1 MILSTFWKVSSDFC
15 VKDALGGDKGGKSIQ
30 EDVAVVQAN
39 DDGSL
44 AEEEV
49 MEVEPDGQTGDT
61 LRR

>member
-1 MILSTFWKVSSDFC
+1 M
-15 VKDALGGDKGGKSIQ
+15 GGDKGGKSIQ